1 MTSSTVASA
10 ATVLAW
16 ISSPR
21 HRGTPLFRKVLVGLL
36 AVAIGLAIAGAGYRF
51 GQYLAQKDAAS
62 PAVRAT
68 S

>member
-1 MTSSTVASA
+1 MTSGTVASA

-21 HRGTPLFRKVLVGLL
+21 HLGTPMFRKVLVGLL

>member
-1 MTSSTVASA
+1 M
-10 ATVLAW
+10 
-16 ISSPR
+16 
-21 HRGTPLFRKVLVGLL
+21 FRKVLVGLL

-68 S
+68 SCWIALRRASMPRWMTCSPN

>member
-1 MTSSTVASA
+1 M
-10 ATVLAW
+10 
-16 ISSPR
+16 
-21 HRGTPLFRKVLVGLL
+21 FRKVLVGLL
-36 AVAIGLAIAGAGYRF
+36 AVAIAGAGYRF

>member
-1 MTSSTVASA
+1 M
-10 ATVLAW
+10 
-16 ISSPR
+16 
-21 HRGTPLFRKVLVGLL
+21 FRKVLVGLL

-68 S
+68 SGWIAFQRASMPRWMTCSPN

>member
-1 MTSSTVASA
+1 MTSGTVASA

-21 HRGTPLFRKVLVGLL
+21 HRGTPMFRKVLVGLL
-36 AVAIGLAIAGAGYRF
+36 ALDIGIDIVGAGYRF

>member
-1 MTSSTVASA
+1 M
-10 ATVLAW
+10 
-16 ISSPR
+16 
-21 HRGTPLFRKVLVGLL
+21 FRKVLIGLL

-51 GQYLAQKDAAS
+51 GQYLALKDSAN

>member
-1 MTSSTVASA
+1 MDLVT
-10 ATVLAW
+10 
-16 ISSPR
+16 
-21 HRGTPLFRKVLVGLL
+21 TPPGYPMFRKVLVGLL